1 MADIKAGVPYLSG
14 TNYLME
20 STDAGATAGP
30 VLEFYRNSATP
41 AATRSPP
48 SNATA
53 VNTRGETVSKQTG
66 TFYNPDTN
74 KFEQRTVYR

>member
-1 MADIKAGVPYLSG
+1 MAISDYSTTPASNTSLSG
-14 TNYLME
+14 INVPPVPP
-20 STDAGATAGP
+20 SRPKATQAP
-30 VLEFYRNSATP
+30 QSPA